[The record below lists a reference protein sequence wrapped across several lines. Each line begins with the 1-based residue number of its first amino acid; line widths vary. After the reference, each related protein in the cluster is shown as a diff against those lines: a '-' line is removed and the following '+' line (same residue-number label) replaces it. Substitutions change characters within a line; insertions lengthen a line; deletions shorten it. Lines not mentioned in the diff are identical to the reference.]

1 MITVVAGGKKTK
13 GWLLEGVSEYQKRLR
28 KPFDVCWIFTDE
40 VEKETVKLR
49 KNHEFLIIL
58 DERGKNLSSPEFSSL
73 VDRKMTEGQQI
84 IIVIGGPYGF
94 TDDFRA
100 QADFVWSFSRLV
112 FPHELMRLYLI
123 EQIYRAQEIYKGSN
137 YHHDG

>member
-28 KPFDVCWIFTDE
+28 KPFDVRWIFTDE
-40 VEKETVKLR
+40 VEKEVTRLR
-49 KNHEFLIIL
+49 RNHELLIIL
-58 DERGKNLSSPEFSSL
+58 DERGKNLSSPEFSEFI
-73 VDRKMTEGQQI
+73 DHKITEGRQI

-94 TDDFRA
+94 TDDFRNT
-100 QADFVWSFSRLV
+100 ADLIWSFSRLV

-123 EQIYRAQEIYKGSN
+123 EQIYRAQEIRNGGK